1 MSTTSKNTKDFFK
14 RKSTYILGVIILIV
28 IIVGGGL
35 VNNSRNSPKNVYY
48 SVEKGDIQKYFKDT
62 SVIEPLDIRK
72 VSAQNGSKISD
83 FLFETGSTVSAGQVV
98 AKIDTN
104 GRITDL
110 VSPIAGTVVK
120 INYLTGES
128 ISQNEVFQVADISNF
143 KIKSTVSASE
153 ISGVKKDQTVKVKIK
168 AIDTE
173 TEYDAK
179 VSKVEQFSA
188 LNSNNE
194 FSSNY
199 NVEVILNSKPAGAVN
214 GMKANIVIR
223 GESKDNITK
232 IENKLIFQ
240 KSDGSKYV
248 KRVDWINKDQNI
260 FSLRDVKVE
269 IGLEGDDY
277 TEITDGLSS
286 GDELVDPEVQTNQST
301 PFSFLPS
308 R

>member
-1 MSTTSKNTKDFFK
+1 
-14 RKSTYILGVIILIV
+14 
-28 IIVGGGL
+28 L